1 MIIIPHT
8 QEMID
13 RAKVR
18 ATQMGAIKNSIT
30 KGTGNLAGFLG
41 EEAFCAYTGA
51 SIVGGKDYD
60 VVLNNEKV
68 EVKTKRRTVAPKS
81 NYDVSVANTSTH
93 QNPDKYAFISLEF
106 GENIKKSNGQKAY
119 KNLKNVWYLGSKDAK
134 AYFEEAT
141 KWNRGDVDKSNDF
154 TTLVDMWNLSISKLE
169 E

>member
-1 MIIIPHT
+1 MIVIPHT
-8 QEMID
+8 QDMID
-13 RAKVR
+13 RAKAR

-51 SIVGGKDYD
+51 SIVGEKDYD
-60 VVLNNEKV
+60 VMLNNEKV
-68 EVKTKRRTVAPKS
+68 EVKTKRRTVAPKL

-93 QNPDKYAFISLEF
+93 QSPDKYAFISLEF
-106 GENIKKSNGQKAY
+106 GETIKKPNGQKAY
-119 KNLKNVWYLGSKDAK
+119 KDLKNVWYLGSKDVK

-141 KWNRGDVDKSNDF
+141 KWDKGDVDKSNNF
-154 TTLVDMWNLSISKLE
+154 TTLVDMWNLPISKLE

>member
-1 MIIIPHT
+1 MIVIPHT
-8 QEMID
+8 QDMID
-13 RAKVR
+13 RAKAR

-51 SIVGGKDYD
+51 
-60 VVLNNEKV
+60 LNNEKV
-68 EVKTKRRTVAPKS
+68 EVKTKRRTVAPQQ

-106 GENIKKSNGQKAY
+106 GETIKKANGQKAY

-134 AYFEEAT
+134 VYFEEAA
-141 KWNRGDVDKSNDF
+141 KWDKGDVDKSNNF
-154 TTLVDMWNLSISKLE
+154 TTLVDMWNLPISKLE